1 LIKKTIIHIFIG
13 KNLLKKN
20 IMQNLKA
27 TYFTKETGERF
38 KTYCK
43 NNGLMMN
50 FTLDRIV
57 TDWLDKQ
64 EKK

>member
-1 LIKKTIIHIFIG
+1 MK
-13 KNLLKKN
+13 
-20 IMQNLKA
+20 NLKA
-27 TYFTKETGERF
+27 TYIEKDTAERF

-43 NNGLMMN
+43 SNGLMMN

-57 TDWLDKQ
+57 NEWLDKK